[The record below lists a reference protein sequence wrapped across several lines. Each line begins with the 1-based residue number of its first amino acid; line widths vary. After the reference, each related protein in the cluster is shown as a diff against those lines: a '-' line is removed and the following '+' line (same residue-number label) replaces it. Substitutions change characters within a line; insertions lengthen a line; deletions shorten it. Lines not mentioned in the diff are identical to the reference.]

1 MSKDVDMGMAGSF
14 TMIILVS
21 SVALLLV
28 SFYKRYSRMQKREDY
43 GQN

>member
-1 MSKDVDMGMAGSF
+1 MSKDVDMGIAGSF

-21 SVALLLV
+21 SIALLLV
-28 SFYKRYSRMQKREDY
+28 SFYKRYSRMQKREDD

>member
-1 MSKDVDMGMAGSF
+1 MSKDVDMGIAGSL

-21 SVALLLV
+21 SIALLLV
-28 SFYKRYSRMQKREDY
+28 SFYKRYSRMQNREDD